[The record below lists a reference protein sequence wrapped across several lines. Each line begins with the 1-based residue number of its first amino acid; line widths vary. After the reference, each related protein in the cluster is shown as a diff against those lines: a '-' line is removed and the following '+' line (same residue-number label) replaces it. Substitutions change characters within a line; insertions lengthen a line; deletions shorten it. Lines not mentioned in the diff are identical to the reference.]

1 MRWAPFLLCL
11 LSLLVTEP
19 LAAQVRIDGVVIDD
33 ATGQPITSARVRV
46 DGGWTGWRR
55 RFSDSIGN
63 FSVTLGSL
71 GVHRVQVRSPG
82 YPDVLTTVTT
92 GAFPYQNI
100 EVRMRKGTQV
110 TSPVTVLARS
120 QLLPAPRLQGFHDRL
135 RNGHGA
141 YVTREDVE
149 AVRPGY
155 ISDMI
160 AQAPGVLVHRTGR
173 YGENRFLFGRRFADA
188 SRTQVVEC
196 PLRVL
201 VDSQLVN
208 TRSASGELQPAT
220 VDYTVDQ
227 TMVDG
232 IEIYVDPA
240 TVPPEFRGDGAACG
254 AVVIWTRGVPR
265 LTSSAAE
272 AGSDP

>member
-1 MRWAPFLLCL
+1 MRWAFLLVCL
-11 LSLLVTEP
+11 LSLVAVQAP
-19 LAAQVRIDGVVIDD
+19 AAQVRIDGVVVDD
-33 ATGQPITSARVRV
+33 ASGEPIAGARVRV

-120 QLLPAPRLQGFHDRL
+120 QLLPAPHLQGFHDRL

-141 YVTREDVE
+141 YV
-149 AVRPGY
+149 
-155 ISDMI
+155 
-160 AQAPGVLVHRTGR
+160 
-173 YGENRFLFGRRFADA
+173 
-188 SRTQVVEC
+188 
-196 PLRVL
+196 
-201 VDSQLVN
+201 
-208 TRSASGELQPAT
+208 
-220 VDYTVDQ
+220 
-227 TMVDG
+227 
-232 IEIYVDPA
+232 
-240 TVPPEFRGDGAACG
+240 
-254 AVVIWTRGVPR
+254 
-265 LTSSAAE
+265 
-272 AGSDP
+272 

>member
-1 MRWAPFLLCL
+1 MRRTSLLICL
-11 LSLLVTEP
+11 LSLVAVPP
-19 LAAQVRIDGVVIDD
+19 LDAQVRIDGIVIDD
-33 ATGQPITSARVRV
+33 ATGQPIPGARVRV
-46 DGGWTGWRR
+46 DDGWAGWRR
-55 RFSDSIGN
+55 RFSDSLGN
-63 FSVTLGSL
+63 FSVTLGRL

-82 YPDVLTTVTT
+82 YPDVLTTVAT

-100 EVRMRKGTQV
+100 EVRMRKGTQLM
-110 TSPVTVLARS
+110 TPVTILARS
-120 QLLPAPRLQGFHDRL
+120 QLLPAPHLQGFHDRL
-135 RNGHGA
+135 RNRRGA
-141 YVTREDVE
+141 YVTRQQVE

-160 AQAPGVLVHRTGR
+160 ARAPGVLVHRSGR
-173 YGENRFLFGRRFADA
+173 FGEHRFLFARRFADG

-201 VDSQLVN
+201 VDAELVN
-208 TRSASGELQPAT
+208 ARSASGELQPVT

-240 TVPPEFRGDGAACG
+240 AVPAEFRADGATCG
-254 AVVIWTRGVPR
+254 AVVIWTRNRSPR
-265 LTSSAAE
+265 SSSDAVE
-272 AGSDP
+272 ADP